1 MTMIP
6 NTPGHQSVQVERPAE
21 AGDAARPAPMTDS
34 ELERY
39 ARHIVLREIGGAG
52 QNRLRAARVLVVGAG
67 GLGSP
72 VLEYLAAA
80 GVGTISIVDHDVVSL
95 SNLQRQVLFDD
106 QHLGQPKV
114 IAARERLGRLNPGV
128 SVFPVQ
134 TRLDDTN
141 ANELLRCHD
150 LVLDGTDSFGVRR
163 IVNRAAVSLG
173 IPLVSGA
180 IGQWEGQV
188 SVFSVADGTPCYACV
203 FPNEPAPGVAPS
215 CAEAG
220 VIGALPGIIGSM
232 MAAEAIKVITGAGEA
247 LTGQLLMYDALQGE
261 CRRIRLARRHDCEI
275 CGEASGLA
283 DMQLPG
289 SHEGPD
295 R

>member
-1 MTMIP
+1 MTQTP
-6 NTPGHQSVQVERPAE
+6 NAPDHTATAKDV
-21 AGDAARPAPMTDS
+21 ARPSPMTDS

-52 QNRLRAARVLVVGAG
+52 QNRLRAAKVVVVGAG

-80 GVGTISIVDHDVVSL
+80 GVGSITIVDHDVVSL

-106 QHLGQPKV
+106 RHLGRAKV
-114 IAARERLGRLNPGV
+114 VAARERLHRLNPGI
-128 SVFPVQ
+128 SVAPVQ
-134 TRLDDTN
+134 TRLDN
-141 ANELLRCHD
+141 ANADDLLRLHD
-150 LVLDGTDSFGVRR
+150 LVLDGTDSFGVRQ
-163 IVNRAAVSLG
+163 IVNRAAVALG

-180 IGQWEGQV
+180 ISQWEGQV
-188 SVFSVADGTPCYACV
+188 TVFSVADGTPCYACV

-232 MAAEAIKVITGAGEA
+232 MASEAIKVITGAGEA
-247 LTGQLLMYDALQGE
+247 LMGHLLMFDALQGE
-261 CRRIRLARRHDCEI
+261 FRKIRLVRRHDCEV
-275 CGEASGLA
+275 CGGA
-283 DMQLPG
+283 PG
-289 SHEGPD
+289 SENTRSPENPGGQN

>member
-1 MTMIP
+1 MTQTPNVPDRSAIP
-6 NTPGHQSVQVERPAE
+6 KDV
-21 AGDAARPAPMTDS
+21 ARPAPMTDS

-52 QNRLRAARVLVVGAG
+52 QNRLRAAKVLVVGAG

-106 QHLGQPKV
+106 QHLGRAKV
-114 IAARERLGRLNPGV
+114 VAARERLRRLNPGV
-128 SVFPVQ
+128 SVLPVQ
-134 TRLDDTN
+134 TRLNSSN
-141 ANELLRCHD
+141 AEDLLRCHD
-150 LVLDGTDSFGVRR
+150 LILDGTDSFDVRQ
-163 IVNRAAVSLG
+163 IVNRATVLLG
-173 IPLVSGA
+173 VPLVSGA
-180 IGQWEGQV
+180 ISQWEGQV
-188 SVFSVADGTPCYACV
+188 TVFSVADGTPCYACV

-232 MAAEAIKVITGAGEA
+232 MASEAIKVITGAGET
-247 LTGQLLMYDALQGE
+247 LMGHLLMFDALQGE
-261 CRRIRLARRHDCEI
+261 FRKIRLARRHDCEV
-275 CGEASGLA
+275 CGDAPVSA
-283 DMQLPG
+283 DTCSPTNPG
-289 SHEGPD
+289 GQN

>member
-1 MTMIP
+1 MTRMANAPHHPAI
-6 NTPGHQSVQVERPAE
+6 QVERSDGAR
-21 AGDAARPAPMTDS
+21 DAARPAPMTDS

-80 GVGTISIVDHDVVSL
+80 GVGTISVVDHDVVSM

-106 QHLGQPKV
+106 RHIGKPKV
-114 IAARERLGRLNPGV
+114 IAAQERLSRLNPGV

-134 TRLDDTN
+134 MRLDSTN
-141 ANELLRCHD
+141 ADALLRCYD
-150 LVLDGTDSFGVRR
+150 LVLDGTDSFGVRQ

-188 SVFSVADGTPCYACV
+188 SVYSVADGTPCYACV

-232 MAAEAIKVITGAGEA
+232 MATEAIKVITGAGDT
-247 LTGQLLMYDALQGE
+247 LMGQLLMYDALQSE
-261 CRRIRLARRHDCEI
+261 CRKIRLVRRHDCEV
-275 CGEASGLA
+275 CASA
-283 DMQLPG
+283 FKQLPG
-289 SHEGPD
+289 NHEGLD

>member
-1 MTMIP
+1 MTRTP
-6 NTPGHQSVQVERPAE
+6 NAPDCGDKS
-21 AGDAARPAPMTDS
+21 GDANRLVPMTDS

-52 QNRLRAARVLVVGAG
+52 QTRLRAARVLVVGAG

-106 QHLGQPKV
+106 RHLGRPKV
-114 IAARERLGRLNPGV
+114 VAAQERLGRLNPGV
-128 SVFPVQ
+128 SVLPVQ
-134 TRLDDTN
+134 TRLNSSNADD
-141 ANELLRCHD
+141 LLRSHD
-150 LVLDGTDSFGVRR
+150 LVLDGTDSFDVRQ
-163 IVNRAAVSLG
+163 IVNRATVLLG

-180 IGQWEGQV
+180 ISQWEGQV
-188 SVFSVADGTPCYACV
+188 TVFSVADGTPCYACV
-203 FPNEPAPGVAPS
+203 FPNEPEPGVAPS

-232 MAAEAIKVITGAGEA
+232 MASEAIKVITGAGET
-247 LTGQLLMYDALQGE
+247 LMGHLLMYDTLYGE
-261 CRRIRLARRHDCEI
+261 FRKIRLVRRHDCAV
-275 CGEASGLA
+275 CGEASGSAVTRLS
-283 DMQLPG
+283 G
-289 SHEGPD
+289 STGGQD
-295 R
+295 G

>member
-1 MTMIP
+1 MTIMP
-6 NTPGHQSVQVERPAE
+6 NTPDHPAVQAERSAE

-80 GVGTISIVDHDVVSL
+80 GVGTISVVDHDVVSL

-106 QHLGQPKV
+106 RHLGQPKV
-114 IAARERLGRLNPGV
+114 IAAQERLLRLNPGV
-128 SVFPVQ
+128 TVFPVRM
-134 TRLDDTN
+134 RLDDTN
-141 ANELLRCHD
+141 ADGLLRCHD

-232 MAAEAIKVITGAGEA
+232 MATEAIKVITGAGEA

-261 CRRIRLARRHDCEI
+261 CRRIRLVRRHDCEI
-275 CGEASGLA
+275 CGEASGSA
-283 DMQLPG
+283 VKRLPG
-289 SHEGPD
+289 NHEGLN